1 MDQPNKHYKYLIK
14 TTFVAT
20 AGVISIYSVS
30 VITII
35 RVLRIICADS
45 PFHGPRRTA

>member
-14 TTFVAT
+14 TTFVTT